1 MLIGIVG
8 PSAVVPET
16 ELALGAKK
24 ITDAGFTVRIHP
36 QVKKTHLFFAGTDEQ
51 RAKAFYDYA
60 VDSKVDALWFARGG
74 YGAMLLLPHL
84 VALAKKNGKPPAKK
98 VLIGSSDATSL
109 MEFVRV
115 KWGWKVLHAPM
126 PATMGFQKLSARDWQ
141 DLVAQLH
148 QLGKSEHP
156 LGTLDQPLKFVSRGQ
171 LKAKSRPVRGE
182 LVGGNLS
189 VMCSLIGTPYA
200 IQAKGKILFLEDV
213 TEAPYRLHRMAQHL
227 LSVGAF
233 KGVKAIVIGSLHDCA
248 DQVGSVFAEMP
259 GASSM
264 EKSGDTK
271 VRMKPLRP
279 SLSDAEVL
287 TAVFGVLGKSLEIP
301 VAYGLTVGHGPNG
314 MSPLPL
320 GVTYELDAKGFLSLV

>member
-1 MLIGIVG
+1 
-8 PSAVVPET
+8 
-16 ELALGAKK
+16 
-24 ITDAGFTVRIHP
+24 
-36 QVKKTHLFFAGTDEQ
+36 
-51 RAKAFYDYA
+51 
-60 VDSKVDALWFARGG
+60 
-74 YGAMLLLPHL
+74 MLLLPHL

-98 VLIGSSDATSL
+98 ILIGSSDATSL

-213 TEAPYRLHRMAQHL
+213 TEAPYRLHRMTQHL

-248 DQVGSVFAEMP
+248 DQVGSVFAE
-259 GASSM
+259 
-264 EKSGDTK
+264 KSGDAQ

-279 SLSDAEVL
+279 SLSESEVL
-287 TAVFGVLGKSLEIP
+287 AAVFGELGKSLEIP
-301 VAYGLTVGHGPNG
+301 VASGLTVGHGPNG

-320 GVTYELDAKGFLSLV
+320 GVTYELDAKGFLSLVQVGLTS